1 MNIVVLTGSPHKKGT
16 SALLADE
23 FVRGAKQAGHKVL
36 RFDAAFEK
44 VKPCKACDH
53 CRRHNGECTHD
64 DAMEDLNPGLIGAD
78 LVVFVTPLYYFGMT
92 AQLKRVVDRFYAI
105 NAALRSAPKRAMLLA
120 TGADD
125 EAPAMEALVGHYRA
139 ICRYLGWKDAGAV
152 LALGVGVRKDIE
164 QTAFPQQAYELG
176 ASL

>member
-23 FVRGAKQAGHKVL
+23 FIRGAKEAGHRVV

-44 VKPCKACDH
+44 VNPCIACDH
-53 CRRHNGECTHD
+53 CRRHEGQCTYT
-64 DAMEDLNPGLIGAD
+64 DAMEELDPMLIEAD

-105 NAALRSAPKRAMLLA
+105 DGALRRTPKRAVLLA
-120 TGADD
+120 TGAD
-125 EAPAMEALVGHYRA
+125 EEGWAMEALAEHYRA
-139 ICRYLGWKDAGAV
+139 ICRYLGWQDAGTV
-152 LALGVGVRKDIE
+152 LALGVAVRKDIE
-164 QTAFPQQAYELG
+164 QTAFPRQAYELG
-176 ASL
+176 RSI